1 MLRGTKEEKV
11 TRMRIFKKYLPVM
24 IAKYVK
30 TFFKGR
36 IYIQGRGGY
45 EFDQGH
51 LVMPE
56 TADHMHKNTVSEVN
70 STISQLS
77 NAA

>member
-1 MLRGTKEEKV
+1 
-11 TRMRIFKKYLPVM
+11 MRIFKKYLPFM

-45 EFDQGH
+45 EFDKGH
-51 LVMPE
+51 LVMPA
-56 TADHMHKNTVSEVN
+56 TPDHVHKNTVTEVN

>member
-1 MLRGTKEEKV
+1 
-11 TRMRIFKKYLPVM
+11 MRIFKKYLPVM

-45 EFDQGH
+45 EFDQLAFNGF
-51 LVMPE
+51 M
-56 TADHMHKNTVSEVN
+56 A
-70 STISQLS
+70 TIAQDYKG
-77 NAA
+77 

>member
-1 MLRGTKEEKV
+1 
-11 TRMRIFKKYLPVM
+11 MRIFKKYLPVM

>member
-1 MLRGTKEEKV
+1 
-11 TRMRIFKKYLPVM
+11 MRIFKKYLPVM

-45 EFDQGH
+45 EFDKGQ
-51 LVMPE
+51 LVMPI
-56 TADHMHKNTVSEVN
+56 TADRVHKNTVTEVN
-70 STISQLS
+70 TTIGELS
-77 NAA
+77 KAA

>member
-1 MLRGTKEEKV
+1 
-11 TRMRIFKKYLPVM
+11 M

-45 EFDQGH
+45 EFDKGQ
-51 LVMPE
+51 LVMPI
-56 TADHMHKNTVSEVN
+56 TADRVLKNTVTEVN
-70 STISQLS
+70 STIGELS
-77 NAA
+77 KAA